1 MRCVSCYVCLY
12 IASECIREHILQG
25 NPEDN
30 LSGLLSVLYDS
41 QGGALCYFTFELP
54 LSLPLSYLIELK
66 SNAAIINQANVQL
79 EDFKSDLEA
88 KLPH

>member
-1 MRCVSCYVCLY
+1 MNSGIETERLFLQFW
-12 IASECIREHILQG
+12 REFG
-25 NPEDN
+25 
-30 LSGLLSVLYDS
+30 YDS
-41 QGGALCYFTFELP
+41 QEETVLLFYVWVTS